1 MHVAEILVKWL
12 ILLNLLKENSM
23 KGTLTSVLLLG
34 VFSAPV
40 AAQDAQQIYDDVAQQ
55 AALQTALNRPTV
67 NVGGFIQTGWE
78 YSNGGGVS
86 TENGFFVERARI
98 NISGDLANETL
109 SYLVSGEWDTSNN
122 FNLLDAY
129 VDFKLFNIG
138 SIDTGAFVRLG
149 QFVPD
154 FYGGFVDDPTKLTTY
169 NYSVSALTFGQGRGQ
184 GVQFSR
190 AFGENLRASA
200 FYNNGFDNLSGP
212 GDNNYAVGGSLH
224 YHIGFDLNL
233 NAGYAYSDSGSEA
246 TNSYTLGADWAY
258 DRFTLDLDWIQNDA
272 SGSWD
277 NWSLVST
284 VSYEIESDLEA
295 FLQWEYGEYEGDLN
309 LLTLG
314 ANYELNSA
322 MTWTNSFGYS
332 IQDLGSN
339 FNTDN
344 TGWRSGAGDG
354 QYVIRSVVTF
364 SF

>member
-1 MHVAEILVKWL
+1 
-12 ILLNLLKENSM
+12 M

-40 AAQDAQQIYDDVAQQ
+40 VAQDAQQIYDDVAQQ

-67 NVGGFIQTGWE
+67 NVGGFIQTGWK
-78 YSNGGGVS
+78 YSNGGGLS

-190 AFGENLRASA
+190 DFGENLRASA

-284 VSYEIESDLEA
+284 VAYQVESDLEA

-314 ANYELNSA
+314 ANYEVNSA

>member
-78 YSNGGGVS
+78 YSNGGGLS

-190 AFGENLRASA
+190 DFGENLRASA

-284 VSYEIESDLEA
+284 VAYQVESDLEA

-314 ANYELNSA
+314 ANYEVNSA

>member
-1 MHVAEILVKWL
+1 MIR
-12 ILLNLLKENSM
+12 M
-23 KGTLTSVLLLG
+23 FTSVMILG
-34 VFSAPV
+34 MFAAPAV
-40 AAQDAQQIYDDVAQQ
+40 AQDEIYNDAIQQ
-55 AALQTALNRPTV
+55 AQLQTVLNQPSV
-67 NVGGFIQTGWE
+67 DVGGFIQTGWE
-78 YSNGGGVS
+78 YSNGGGLS

-98 NISGDLANETL
+98 NISGDLADETV
-109 SYLVSGEWDTSNN
+109 SYLVSGEWNNTSNN

-129 VDFKLFNIG
+129 VDFRLFDFGVFETG
-138 SIDTGAFVRLG
+138 STVRIG

-184 GVQFSR
+184 GIQFSR
-190 AFGENLRASA
+190 GFGESLRGSF
-200 FYNNGFDNLSGP
+200 FYNNGFDNFRGP

-233 NAGYAYSDSGSEA
+233 NAGYAYSNTGSE
-246 TNSYTLGADWAY
+246 TNSYTLGANWAR
-258 DRFTLDLDWIQNDA
+258 DRFSLDLDWIQNDA

-284 VSYEIESDLEA
+284 VAYQVESDLEA

-314 ANYELNSA
+314 ANYEVNSA

-332 IQDLGSN
+332 IQNLGSN
-339 FNTDN
+339 FNTDS

>member
-1 MHVAEILVKWL
+1 
-12 ILLNLLKENSM
+12 M

-190 AFGENLRASA
+190 DFGETLRASA